1 MEKAARSAQPLE
13 AVCALTQL
21 LRDPDDTEQAFRL
34 VRAAD
39 PGVID
44 RLHAR
49 FLTTA
54 AGRDLLRDRPV
65 LLDALEDTDALSA
78 MPEGSLGR
86 AYLAFCRAEGITP
99 GGLVEASETTYAEE
113 LEPELRYIAER
124 LRDAHDL
131 WHVVAGYRTDLL
143 GELSVLAFTFAQ
155 THNKGLG
162 ILVAAG
168 YLRTFTIWQ
177 SFGTDGRALTRD
189 AYRRGRRAE
198 WLPTVRWES
207 LLEEPLDA
215 LRLRLGVGSAPMYA
229 PIRLSDLSKLEAVS

>member
-1 MEKAARSAQPLE
+1 MVKPNRPARPVEAAR
-13 AVCALTQL
+13 ALTQL
-21 LRDPDDTEQAFRL
+21 LRDPNDTEQAFRL

-49 FLTTA
+49 FVATH
-54 AGRDLLRDRPV
+54 AGRELLRDRPV
-65 LLDALEDTDALSA
+65 LLDALSDSDALAA
-78 MPEGSLGR
+78 MPDRSLGR
-86 AYLAFCRAEGITP
+86 AYLDFCRAEGITP
-99 GGLVEASETTYAEE
+99 GGLVEASEPTYAEE

-155 THNKGLG
+155 TRNKGLG

-168 YLRTFTIWQ
+168 YLRTFTFWHA
-177 SFGTDGRALTRD
+177 FGRAGRALTRE
-189 AYRRGRRAE
+189 AYRRGQRAE
-198 WLPTVRWES
+198 WLPIVRWED
-207 LLEEPLDA
+207 LLSQPLDSI
-215 LRLRLGVGSAPMYA
+215 RLRLGVGPAPVYR
-229 PIRLSDLSKLEAVS
+229 PVRLEDLDSLRAAS